1 MIQPGAA
8 FKDNLQQLP
17 AIDGV
22 ARIEGE
28 IAIGRFLQRLPGAV
42 LQDAPV
48 VQRRTR
54 FRGYARCEVVLR

>member
-22 ARIEGE
+22 QRIDLVEESGNV
-28 IAIGRFLQRLPGAV
+28 IASI
-42 LQDAPV
+42 
-48 VQRRTR
+48 
-54 FRGYARCEVVLR
+54 EN